1 MDTSSNNTEYAVRI
15 NSVDS
20 GLAEEDLKTVLS
32 GEKIPHTIY
41 LPKVDT
47 VKHIDWFAETLGHV
61 MPKQHKDINL
71 VIFAESAKSMINLK
85 DICARTLELAEY
97 HLFHLDGIV
106 FGSDDYIASVGATRS
121 KDASEVLVARQTV
134 IMTAK
139 AFGIEAIDVVYI
151 DYKDIDGLRK
161 QCLEGA
167 KMGFTGKQCIH
178 PGQIDTI
185 HECFTPPTEKIRWA
199 RELVQKFKE
208 HSESG
213 KGAFVFEGSM
223 IDKPLLLQA
232 ENIIR
237 IAERVKATP

>member
-1 MDTSSNNTEYAVRI
+1 MRI

-20 GLAEEDLKTVLS
+20 GLAEEDLKTILS
-32 GEKIPHTIY
+32 GEKIPHAIY

-61 MPKQHKDINL
+61 MPKEHKDINL
-71 VIFAESAKSMINLK
+71 VIYAESAKSLINLK
-85 DICARTLELAEY
+85 EICSRTIELAEY
-97 HLFHLDGIV
+97 HLFHLEGIV
-106 FGSDDYIASVGATRS
+106 FGSDDFIASVGAIRS

-134 IMTAK
+134 VMTAK
-139 AFGIEAIDVVYI
+139 AFGIEAIDVVYT
-151 DYKDIDGLRK
+151 DYKDIDGLRS
-161 QCLEGA
+161 QCLDGA

-178 PGQIDTI
+178 PDQIDTI
-185 HECFTPPTEKIRWA
+185 HDCFTPSKERIRWA
-199 RELVQKFKE
+199 RELVTKFKQ
-208 HSESG
+208 HAESG

-237 IAERVKATP
+237 IADRVKS